1 MVYISDT
8 GYARALIFTVDSYLD
23 GPHKGSPKGM
33 WSRHVR
39 GVKNA
44 KNERS
49 FEKII
54 TDFDNF

>member
-8 GYARALIFTVDSYLD
+8 GYARALIFTMDSHLY
-23 GPHKGSPKGM
+23 GPNKGSPKGM
-33 WSRHVR
+33 LSRHVR
-39 GVKNA
+39 RAKNA